1 VKADKIREEAKDDH
15 DKRVTELNETI
26 IQQRQTLHNNLELH
40 TKDDHDKRV
49 TELNETIIQQR
60 QTLHNN
66 LELHTKEEGQLA
78 AGWEN
83 AENNYQSNLDSYDQE
98 MHSMSEKIVQAR
110 KEFEE
115 YDSQMSGLKEEYTQR
130 VDEKRKRDC
139 VKTLI
144 NKLQA
149 VEDQKTE

>member
-1 VKADKIREEAKDDH
+1 MKADKIREEA
-15 DKRVTELNETI
+15 
-26 IQQRQTLHNNLELH
+26 
-40 TKDDHDKRV
+40 KDDHDKRV